1 MSDSRPIQRYTN
13 HAVGSN
19 PVGSIMTPQGPAIIQ
34 IIDMPTGL
42 GPVNQNGD
50 SGRRKPGGIN
60 VLGAVMRRWWLV
72 LMVFAVIGG
81 GAYFAGAN
89 LVKALFEAR
98 AKVSFIDNNPTASGG
113 PGLAYTTMHRAIL
126 MMGSPAIVLH
136 AAADPQLR
144 SMLPRVFKIDLKDPA
159 QQAALLQSAQNLVE
173 IPDETT
179 RGSGVLD
186 IVALQSTPEQATA
199 VANAFASAL
208 VWYCED
214 FVTNANSKV
223 LVSLQSE
230 LTNGQEHV
238 AAVLN
243 QKAKLLADN
252 NFEVNSQ
259 SQIAVLHQISV
270 LKDKAIEAEVLA
282 AAAQHQV
289 ERLLKNAEESAGL
302 KLQRQEIIK
311 AEKDRDTLLKGL
323 LDQMGTAFA
332 KQSEL
337 RSLGMKAEH
346 PAMIAAQDNI
356 LRYTKAI
363 TDREDEIAVLIN
375 KRLDEQFK
383 LKSQDTLEQAKLAKD
398 NAEQQLIRVNAE
410 MKKLSEEAG
419 KLAVVKN
426 KVEILE
432 AEAVE
437 QTRRNQEN
445 SSALTAARLNMVSA
459 PSAVFRVEQPAVATL
474 KEDKRIKVQA
484 GGLVG
489 GLFLGILL
497 ALLVDK
503 FDKRLRDPRDIEP
516 LFGTPLL
523 GCIPRIQELKK
534 IKGDQ
539 ARNLIAE
546 EFRIIRTQVLFGNPN
561 LSHKLIAVT
570 SPTPGDGKTSLAVNL
585 AISIAKAGRRVLLV
599 DGDLR
604 KPDVHRVF
612 NLPDSPGFAELIQGS
627 HEPGAVIKKSE
638 VDGLEILPAG
648 TPLTRPSELLSRP
661 EMARLLL
668 ALGDMYDHIIMDTAP
683 LLPVSDTHVLAGMVD
698 AVIVSFNA
706 EVDRDTV
713 SLTQDILRRSRANV
727 IGTVMNQV
735 KYRQSGSYQRGKTAY
750 DSYYNSPRGA
760 PKTDKLATVV
770 K

>member
-1 MSDSRPIQRYTN
+1 
-13 HAVGSN
+13 
-19 PVGSIMTPQGPAIIQ
+19 
-34 IIDMPTGL
+34 
-42 GPVNQNGD
+42 
-50 SGRRKPGGIN
+50 
-60 VLGAVMRRWWLV
+60 
-72 LMVFAVIGG
+72 
-81 GAYFAGAN
+81 
-89 LVKALFEAR
+89 
-98 AKVSFIDNNPTASGG
+98 
-113 PGLAYTTMHRAIL
+113 
-126 MMGSPAIVLH
+126 
-136 AAADPQLR
+136 
-144 SMLPRVFKIDLKDPA
+144 
-159 QQAALLQSAQNLVE
+159 
-173 IPDETT
+173 
-179 RGSGVLD
+179 
-186 IVALQSTPEQATA
+186 
-199 VANAFASAL
+199 
-208 VWYCED
+208 
-214 FVTNANSKV
+214 
-223 LVSLQSE
+223 
-230 LTNGQEHV
+230 
-238 AAVLN
+238 
-243 QKAKLLADN
+243 
-252 NFEVNSQ
+252 
-259 SQIAVLHQISV
+259 
-270 LKDKAIEAEVLA
+270 
-282 AAAQHQV
+282 
-289 ERLLKNAEESAGL
+289 
-302 KLQRQEIIK
+302 
-311 AEKDRDTLLKGL
+311 
-323 LDQMGTAFA
+323 
-332 KQSEL
+332 
-337 RSLGMKAEH
+337 
-346 PAMIAAQDNI
+346 
-356 LRYTKAI
+356 
-363 TDREDEIAVLIN
+363 
-375 KRLDEQFK
+375 
-383 LKSQDTLEQAKLAKD
+383 
-398 NAEQQLIRVNAE
+398 
-410 MKKLSEEAG
+410 
-419 KLAVVKN
+419 
-426 KVEILE
+426 
-432 AEAVE
+432 
-437 QTRRNQEN
+437 
-445 SSALTAARLNMVSA
+445 MVSA
-459 PSAVFRVEQPAVATL
+459 PSAVFRMEQPAVAML
-474 KEDKRIKVQA
+474 KDDKRVKVQA

-523 GCIPRIQELKK
+523 GCIPRIQELKR

-585 AISIAKAGRRVLLV
+585 AISIAKAGRRVLLI

-627 HEPGAVIKKSE
+627 HEPGAAIKKSE
-638 VDGLEILPAG
+638 IDGLEILPAG

-668 ALGDMYDHIIMDTAP
+668 ALGDMYDHIILDTAP